1 MRRGRRRRRRH
12 EEEEE
17 EEAGGAYH
25 GIQLSLEPNQRPYS
39 LACL

>member
-1 MRRGRRRRRRH
+1 MKRRYEQ

-17 EEAGGAYH
+17 HH
-25 GIQLSLEPNQRPYS
+25 GIQLSLEPNHS